1 MIDVGMS
8 EVDNGV
14 IEFVTSITHWVEAP
28 PVVLY

>member
-14 IEFVTSITHWVEAP
+14 IEFITSIAHWVEARR
-28 PVVLY
+28 VVLY